1 MFPVLIM
8 TYIRLPNPS
17 IAADISTPF
26 YYTEIGSSL
35 FFICVHMCTDM
46 CFCVFLFTT
55 HLAPP
60 VSDLS
65 LSLTGKTT
73 LQSLQ
78 CNRKT
83 DIRQCTGN
91 SKGKR
96 QRLRSKETK
105 WSYFIMSLKD
115 CRVFFFSCFFSV
127 FVLFAIILFLSSSLW
142 ILRAALNPWTW
153 IRT

>member
-17 IAADISTPF
+17 IAADIGTPF

-46 CFCVFLFTT
+46 CFCVFLLTT

-60 VSDLS
+60 VSDLFS
-65 LSLTGKTT
+65 SLTGYTT

-78 CNRKT
+78 CNRET

-96 QRLRSKETK
+96 QRLGSKETK
-105 WSYFIMSLKD
+105 
-115 CRVFFFSCFFSV
+115 
-127 FVLFAIILFLSSSLW
+127 
-142 ILRAALNPWTW
+142 
-153 IRT
+153 